1 MFYKICPVCGARL
14 DPGERCDCEQEGQT
28 GMDEYTV
35 QHRQRRKAAAGMD
48 FCPPPDSYAVPRRV
62 VMEA

>member
-14 DPGERCDCEQEGQT
+14 DPSERCDCEREGRR

-35 QHRQRRKAAAGMD
+35 QPRQRRKAAAGMD

-62 VMEA
+62 VLEA